1 MYNISKQWLTINE
14 YLKWLQK
21 AEVIILFQL
30 ASARLLGVF
39 IIQNLE
45 RQVLT
50 L

>member
-39 IIQNLE
+39 QNLE
-45 RQVLT
+45 RQALT